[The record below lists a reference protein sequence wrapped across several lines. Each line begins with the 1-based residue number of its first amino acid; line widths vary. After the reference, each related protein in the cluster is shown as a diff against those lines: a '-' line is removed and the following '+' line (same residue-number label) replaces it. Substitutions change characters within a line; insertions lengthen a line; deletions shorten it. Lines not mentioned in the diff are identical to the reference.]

1 MPIVLPLKGVVC
13 ELCYFYLLTTQYIRL
28 HSHLTSMPSDAFHCV
43 AHFNVEIRA
52 AIELVTVRATDV
64 GLGRVHAPTATT
76 FPCTAFSVTIR

>member
-1 MPIVLPLKGVVC
+1 M
-13 ELCYFYLLTTQYIRL
+13 LLL
-28 HSHLTSMPSDAFHCV
+28 LAHHPVHSFALALDLDVAMPSDAFHCV